1 MLGITEKKKNKVCY
15 VKVIYTQ
22 KNYYL
27 TEEEF
32 YSLKVIVWKI
42 KSILGFCDD
51 STESH
56 RDLYQS
62 ARVCIS
68 QG

>member
-1 MLGITEKKKNKVCY
+1 MLGFTEKKNKVYY

-22 KNYYL
+22 KIYYL
-27 TEEEF
+27 TEEEL

-42 KSILGFCDD
+42 KSILGFCDT
-51 STESH
+51 SAESH